1 MTMFIFH
8 IFLFDIL
15 VENISKLFYRRFV
28 NINIFIH
35 DFIVESDT
43 KVEVG
48 HVEVGHVEVSHVEVG
63 HVEVGHVEVGHV
75 EVGHVDVS
83 HVDVSHV
90 DVSIR
95 VRVDAYHIK
104 VLREYVDDSY
114 SPNYKLILF
123 CILN

>member
-43 KVEVG
+43 K
-48 HVEVGHVEVSHVEVG
+48 
-63 HVEVGHVEVGHV
+63 VEVGHV